1 MAELEHGG
9 ANAEG
14 PRTPGATAEV
24 RAALLRL
31 RRASGLPVA
40 FGGLLVDGTRLRI
53 GELSGASTGS
63 LAGLSVTTGNGLGG
77 KALALSRPVTVTDY
91 PASRTISHEYDGAV
105 AAEGLRAVLAVPVI
119 VGRQVRG
126 VLYGA
131 LRQPVPLGDRTL
143 HAAMGAARELE
154 RTLAVRDEAQRL
166 LAEGRTGTAP
176 TAGPAGAGASG
187 AFAGPGGAA
196 DAAGAGAGALGG
208 PGGPGGPGLLGGPG
222 GPDGFGGPGP
232 GGPGDRDGAGGV
244 MSGAA
249 WERVREA
256 HARLRALAPRVADP
270 ELRDEVLAVCERL
283 AEAGSAEPAAAHR
296 GAPGGTGLAPRE
308 LDVLACVAAG
318 ATNADAA
325 ERLGV
330 RPETVKAYLRSAMR
344 RLGAHSRLE
353 AVVAARRAGL
363 LP

>member
-1 MAELEHGG
+1 MAEREHGG
-9 ANAEG
+9 ANADG

-119 VGRQVRG
+119 VGRRVRG

-166 LAEGRTGTAP
+166 LAEGRTGTARA
-176 TAGPAGAGASG
+176 AGPAGAGPAG
-187 AFAGPGGAA
+187 VFAGPGRAA

-208 PGGPGGPGLLGGPG
+208 PGVPGGPGLPGGPG
-222 GPDGFGGPGP
+222 GPDGFGGPG
-232 GGPGDRDGAGGV
+232 GPGDPDGAGGV

-283 AEAGSAEPAAAHR
+283 AEAGSAEPAADRR

>member
-166 LAEGRTGTAP
+166 LARGRTGTARA
-176 TAGPAGAGASG
+176 AGPAGAGAAG
-187 AFAGPGGAA
+187 VFAGPGGAA

-208 PGGPGGPGLLGGPG
+208 PGGPGGSGLGGPG
-222 GPDGFGGPGP
+222 GPDGFGGPGDA
-232 GGPGDRDGAGGV
+232 GDPDGAGGV

-283 AEAGSAEPAAAHR
+283 AEAGSAEPAAADRR

>member
-1 MAELEHGG
+1 M
-9 ANAEG
+9 
-14 PRTPGATAEV
+14 
-24 RAALLRL
+24 LRL

-40 FGGLLVDGTRLRI
+40 FGGLLVDSTRLRI
-53 GELSGASTGS
+53 GELSGAATDS
-63 LAGLSVTTGNGLGG
+63 LQGLSVTTGNGLGG

-105 AAEGLRAVLAVPVI
+105 TAEGLRAVLAVPVI

-131 LRQPVPLGDRTL
+131 LRRPVPLGDRTL
-143 HAAMGAARELE
+143 HAAMGVARELE

-166 LAEGRTGTAP
+166 LAERRTGA
-176 TAGPAGAGASG
+176 AGAAG
-187 AFAGPGGAA
+187 AFAGPGAGDGMPGGMRGGTPGGASGTSGRPGSPGDRRA
-196 DAAGAGAGALGG
+196 
-208 PGGPGGPGLLGGPG
+208 PGGPGPA
-222 GPDGFGGPGP
+222 
-232 GGPGDRDGAGGV
+232 GGPGDAGGTGGA

-283 AEAGSAEPAAAHR
+283 AEAGSADPGAGGR